1 MLSDAGGLG
10 MSLAAITLAT
20 GGAAAAHRTYGWYR
34 LEILASLV
42 NTVLLF
48 AVAAYVV
55 YGAIQRWGGD
65 HEVAAAPMIVVA
77 VVASWSTWS
86 ASGCS
91 RPARRRASTCAVPTS
106 RSSPTPSDR
115 WACSSAPASSR

>member
-48 AVAAYVV
+48 
-55 YGAIQRWGGD
+55 GLR
-65 HEVAAAPMIVVA
+65 
-77 VVASWSTWS
+77 
-86 ASGCS
+86 
-91 RPARRRASTCAVPTS
+91 PTS
-106 RSSPTPSDR
+106 SMRRSSG
-115 WACSSAPASSR
+115 WAATTRSPPRR